1 MAFGEEREQL
11 VLRAFFDESVLRN
24 GLLELR
30 IGDDDLARVHVG
42 GVDAQFAEGRGDDAA
57 GEQLAKADDQVGDA
71 RREFEE
77 RRQSAQNL
85 IERVELLIVNLFDQG
100 GGVCD
105 QGRGCVAV
113 ARAQPRTDGQRSG
126 AVACTAVAAARS
138 SWSVTLAMALTTT
151 TGCLPSATRPA
162 TMAAVR
168 PMAAGSSTDVPPNFI
183 TTRFMRVFLK
193 AVLSSQFFASN
204 SVCCSGY
211 PDSGSQPIIH
221 RFQIN
226 AKG

>member
-11 VLRAFFDESVLRN
+11 VLRAFFDQSVLRD

-30 IGDDDLARVHVG
+30 IGDDDLARVGVG
-42 GVDAQFAEGRGDDAA
+42 GVDAQFAEGRGDDSA
-57 GEQLAKADDQVGDA
+57 GEQLAVADDQVGDA
-71 RREFEE
+71 RREFAQ

-85 IERVELLIVNLFDQG
+85 IERIELLVNLFDQG

-126 AVACTAVAAARS
+126 AVTLHGSRCGQQQLVGDLGHGADDDYRLLAQRHAPGDDGRSAADGR
-138 SWSVTLAMALTTT
+138 WILHR
-151 TGCLPSATRPA
+151 C
-162 TMAAVR
+162 AAEFHYDQVH
-168 PMAAGSSTDVPPNFI
+168 AS
-183 TTRFMRVFLK
+183 FLK

-204 SVCCSGY
+204 SVC
-211 PDSGSQPIIH
+211 
-221 RFQIN
+221 
-226 AKG
+226 